1 MSKIGEFTTKSVA
14 KLVEKNNHGYILKVN
29 VDYPEELHD
38 MHSKWLFL
46 VEKMK
51 ISKVEKLMP
60 SLNNKELYVVH
71 LAALRQALKHGF
83 MLNKRYLVMKFEQN
97 A

>member
-1 MSKIGEFTTKSVA
+1 
-14 KLVEKNNHGYILKVN
+14 
-29 VDYPEELHD
+29 
-38 MHSKWLFL
+38 
-46 VEKMK
+46 MK

-71 LAALRQALKHGF
+71 VAALRQALKHGF